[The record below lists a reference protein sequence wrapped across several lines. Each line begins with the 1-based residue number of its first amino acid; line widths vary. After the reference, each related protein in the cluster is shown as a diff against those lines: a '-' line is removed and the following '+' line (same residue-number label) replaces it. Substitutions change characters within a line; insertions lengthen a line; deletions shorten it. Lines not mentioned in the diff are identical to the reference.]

1 MNTVNESRIEVRKV
15 PDTER
20 LQFLPRH
27 FGRQMLLVERTVY
40 AHLEHLSIDYR
51 GGFWDYYELSNGG
64 CFMKPERHGGYRMEV
79 EGNGFRGKLDA
90 ECAGI
95 VAMLFALSHLSMGY
109 PTLERLAER
118 YHQLHAFACEHPDA
132 NLILA
137 AID

>member
-1 MNTVNESRIEVRKV
+1 MAPAKPRGYVIEV
-15 PDTER
+15 
-20 LQFLPRH
+20 
-27 FGRQMLLVERTVY
+27 
-40 AHLEHLSIDYR
+40 A
-51 GGFWDYYELSNGG
+51 
-64 CFMKPERHGGYRMEV
+64 
-79 EGNGFRGKLDA
+79 GNGFRGKLDA

-95 VAMLFALSHLSMGY
+95 VATLFALSHLSMGY